1 MKRLACLLLC
11 LCLLLGGCAVD
22 PAAPE
27 ETQPQQTEAIDTPV
41 EETEK
46 PAATSFGLA
55 YIESYGLNPY
65 TCMCLTNRPIISLL
79 YEGLFALNNRFE
91 PEPLLCDRLAVSDN
105 GKTYVLTLC
114 PDVCFSDGSPL
125 TAQDV
130 VASLNAAKGSE
141 YYGARFYQVA
151 EFSATASD
159 TVTISLYTSYENL
172 PLLLDVPI
180 VKAGTENDD
189 APIGTGPYH
198 LDLRG
203 LSKNRNWWQEAETP
217 ISQYRI
223 TLSRVGT
230 PAEVRDDFEFG
241 ATTLVCADLNAP
253 SSVGYRCDYELWDC
267 PTTTMQY
274 LGFNLSAGICANP
287 TFRAAIT
294 HALDRES
301 YIASIY
307 KGFGEAAYLPCS
319 PSSPLY
325 DSKLAENYGYDR
337 VAFASARKSSGIGAG
352 YSGTILVCSA
362 DSTRV
367 ELAHRISEDFSPY
380 GIELTVNAVDSD
392 TYRYYL
398 GIGNFDLFIG
408 ETRLSATFDLTEFFR
423 PHGSLN
429 FGGLTNSYLQSVCS
443 DALENSG
450 NYYELHKAIM
460 DNGYICPLLFK
471 SYAVMVSR
479 GAITNLQSA
488 GDNVFHLPGGR
499 TLADATVPYEQLVP
513 SPTEAET
520 EAPTEE

>member
-1 MKRLACLLLC
+1 MKRLVCLLLC
-11 LCLLLGGCAVD
+11 LCLLLAGCSAD
-22 PAAPE
+22 PGSPAETESQPTEPTE
-27 ETQPQQTEAIDTPV
+27 EPV
-41 EETEK
+41 EETDA
-46 PAATSFGLA
+46 PSTDPFGLA
-55 YIESYGLNPY
+55 YIEAYGLNPY
-65 TCMCLTNRPIISLL
+65 DCMCLTNRPIISLL

-91 PEPLLCDRLAVSDN
+91 PEPVLCDKLAVSDN
-105 GKTYVLTLC
+105 GKTYALTLC
-114 PDVCFSDGSPL
+114 EGVCFSDGSAL

-130 VASLNAAKGSE
+130 VASLNAAKASD

-151 EFSATASD
+151 EFSAKD
-159 TVTISLYTSYENL
+159 ERTVTIWLNTVYENL

-189 APIGTGPYH
+189 VPIGSGPYRT
-198 LDLRG
+198 DVRG
-203 LSKNRNWWQEAETP
+203 LVKNRNWWQSAEAPLT
-217 ISQYRI
+217 QNRI
-223 TLSRVGT
+223 TLSRLGT
-230 PAEVRDDFEFG
+230 PTEVRDDFEFG
-241 ATTLVCADLNAP
+241 ATTLVCADLNTP
-253 SSVGYRCDYELWDC
+253 SAVGYRCDYELWDC

-294 HALDRES
+294 HLMDRES

-325 DSKLAENYGYDR
+325 DSKLAENYAYDR
-337 VAFASARKSSGIGAG
+337 PAFAAAKRESGIGKG
-352 YSGTILVCSA
+352 YTGTILVCSA

-367 ELAHRISEDFSPY
+367 ELAHRISEDFSIY

-392 TYRYYL
+392 TYRRYM
-398 GIGNFDLFIG
+398 GIGNFDMFIG
-408 ETRLSATFDLTEFFR
+408 ETRLSANFDLTEFFR
-423 PHGSLN
+423 PYGSLN
-429 FGGLTNSYLQSVCS
+429 YGGLTNRQLQQLCV

-450 NYYELHKAIM
+450 NYYELHKVIM

-479 GAITNLQSA
+479 GAISNLQSA

-520 EAPTEE
+520 E